1 MITSHRKFGKDHGMK
16 RKKFLLF
23 KLQSLIDLLVI
34 SGYLIF
40 STVLLAVISERRWFV
55 WLSVVFFPVCF
66 FAVIAIFTYGTVE
79 IFPNYFVY
87 KLHFRKKII
96 RMKDLTDCIICY
108 FSPEIFRMR
117 LSIKLLTENR
127 QSYFIGIEGNINAA
141 KAILETV
148 PKEIIRLETNVK
160 AAKIPQKYYDL
171 LKCFLTEKEMKK
183 LICGRRKTK
192 EG

>member
-1 MITSHRKFGKDHGMK
+1 MK

-34 SGYLIF
+34 LGYLIF
-40 STVLLAVISERRWFV
+40 SISLLTIFSERRWFV
-55 WLSVVFFPVCF
+55 WLLVVLFPVSF

-96 RMKDLTDCIICY
+96 WIKDLTDCIICY
-108 FSPEIFRMR
+108 FSPEIFRMQ
-117 LSIKLLTENR
+117 LSIKLLTEN
-127 QSYFIGIEGNINAA
+127 QQGYFIGIEGNMNAA
-141 KAILETV
+141 KAILEIV
-148 PKEIIRLETNVK
+148 PKEIIRLGTNFK
-160 AAKIPQKYYDL
+160 ATKISPKYYDL
-171 LKCFLTEKEMKK
+171 LKYFLTEKEMKK
-183 LICGRRKTK
+183 LICSRRKTK